1 MEEKEYKFDACISY
15 RHCKLDKF
23 VAENLHRI
31 LETYEL
37 PKNIKEK
44 LKINSKTIRRVFRD
58 QEELPLSSNLEDP
71 IISALENSKYLIVIC
86 SPRLKDSLWCKKEI
100 ETFKK
105 LRGRK
110 NIFCV
115 LIEGEPADSFPEEV
129 LFDEQEVTLENGEK
143 AVERI
148 EVEPLAAD
156 VRGQTE
162 KEVLKKIKE
171 EKLRLI
177 APMYGLDYD
186 DLKQRHKLR
195 RQKRILNIS
204 IITAIACFIFAIY
217 TSIML
222 IKINS
227 QQDIL
232 KHHQALTLASKASEY
247 IKEDNRYEAVKNAY
261 QALVEF
267 EGVKM
272 PYTPEAE
279 YALSESLGIYDIG
292 ASYKAVSQ
300 INTKGVV
307 DFVKSSPNGK
317 YAAVYDESEEITLF
331 DTNTLNII
339 LKYNMNNMYTNDR
352 MFGFVGND
360 IFAFSNRDT
369 NISLVKTETGELL
382 TEINNEGRG
391 FISLRGS
398 TNGEYLA
405 YTDYEKVYIYD
416 VKENKQIGSIS
427 EEDNF
432 LKDIYY
438 SEDCNYVFV
447 ATLKENYDIYKE
459 DSITVYVIDAKE
471 GKKINSINQEAS
483 SFSGVVTKDN
493 NAYILLNNRVG
504 TDVSMIILS
513 YDYIN
518 GNVNWT
524 KIIENAWGKYIT
536 RSYAENTNNI
546 AIVNQ
551 DNVNILNADN
561 GEIETTFNTSSEIL
575 TIYTFTTSDLYIT
588 VSSDGTVDYM
598 DVENKNSIEFD
609 GKYELNLDEYV
620 DVEKTENGLIL
631 LPYNENRVIIYDE
644 KANKDAKLEDISL
657 DYPKKDDVSVTE
669 QKQIIEDYDII
680 NKNLISNIIYDSDKK
695 LIFVNYK
702 NADIAIYNVETKEL
716 IKLLNNV
723 GKINHYFGKD
733 KNDRI
738 YIGDISDTYILD
750 NDFNK
755 VGHIKGLRKLEEDK
769 VIIANNSKFYSLK
782 IYNLNELLNE
792 AKELINNKNNDNN

>member
-669 QKQIIEDYDII
+669 QKQLIEDYDII

-769 VIIANNSKFYSLK
+769 VIIANNSKFYSSK

>member
-1 MEEKEYKFDACISY
+1 MEEKEYKFDAFISY

-360 IFAFSNRDT
+360 IFAFINRDK

-669 QKQIIEDYDII
+669 QKQLIEDYDII